1 LGGEGG
7 EVVEG
12 EDPILAGESAEVAEG
27 GGDGGEGRRAGI
39 DEGSED
45 AGGEGFAGAGRSLE
59 DEDGEGAIGAEGG
72 EEPGEAAEPIG
83 AGGKI
88 EKGAES
94 FEGAGGR
101 GGGGRGNGAG
111 GAGGLEES
119 VGAGGGGP
127 ASGRDFDKLTLGIGE
142 VEEDLGGRDAVG
154 ITASDAMP
162 DGEALVLVFVVGLG
176 FEVIEDRVESAG
188 AREGVVLGVELM
200 EEPLAVGAGADGED
214 VETVK

>member
-1 LGGEGG
+1 M
-7 EVVEG
+7 VEG
-12 EDPILAGESAEVAEG
+12 ENPVLAGESAEVAEG

-88 EKGAES
+88 ETGAES
-94 FEGAGGR
+94 FEGAGDR
-101 GGGGRGNGAG
+101 GGGGRGNGEG

-119 VGAGGGGP
+119 AGAGGGGP
-127 ASGRDFDKLTLGIGE
+127 ASGRDFDKLAFGIGE
-142 VEEDLGGRDAVG
+142 VEEDLGGQEAAATG
-154 ITASDAMP
+154 SDATP
-162 DGEALVLVFVVGLG
+162 DGEALVLAVVVGLR
-176 FEVIEDRVESAG
+176 FQVIED
-188 AREGVVLGVELM
+188 GVEGAGGWQRVVKGEEFM
-200 EEPLAVGAGADGED
+200 EEPVAVGGGADGED
-214 VETVK
+214 VEATGMRGH